1 MALRSGNSDEETKR
15 IASLESSDDRKRL
28 DDSVSTVGGGH
39 VHQHTQVP
47 SSISSKGK
55 QPRSLTA
62 SPLRG
67 TKAAAAP
74 SGGAAP
80 KEDPLPEL
88 PLLDLAAARFS
99 DEYTLN
105 FDRPLGVGRNG
116 AVIEAVHTNS
126 GVARYVCSNGR
137 T

>member
-47 SSISSKGK
+47 SSISKGK